1 VHGKEHTQVPHSR
14 RIAQAGLV
22 VVLIVGAV
30 ALTSAVAL
38 ADTYVTTM
46 TVSDDHPAPGSTV
59 TVTGGGF
66 SPNKAAEVLF
76 DSTEVASTT
85 ADANG
90 IATKVIVIPA
100 SASSGE
106 HLITIAHQSERGSRR
121 VLSQTV
127 SVRRGGSAFSQDDGH
142 SVSAFLVAAV
152 VVGIAGAFV
161 LRKRVTLRR

>member
-1 VHGKEHTQVPHSR
+1 MPHSR

-22 VVLIVGAV
+22 LVLIGCAV
-30 ALTSAVAL
+30 ALTSVAAL

-46 TVSDDHPAPGSTV
+46 TVSDEHPAPGASV

-66 SPNKAAEVLF
+66 SPNKPAEVLF
-76 DSTEVASTT
+76 DSNQVASTT

-90 IATKVIVIPA
+90 IATKAIVIPA

-106 HLITIAHQSERGSRR
+106 HLITIAHESERGSRR

-127 SVRRGGSAFSQDDGH
+127 SVRRGGSAFSQDDAH
-142 SVSAFLVAAV
+142 SVGAFLVAALV
-152 VVGIAGAFV
+152 LVGIVGAFV
-161 LRKRVTLRR
+161 LRKRVSLRR